1 MDGKKNVNC
10 VVLFA
15 FFSCVLKHHLMWGLR
30 FVYLR
35 FSMCLVICVISRT
48 VNIAAFVSGI
58 FDLFDGHFDGQNG
71 YIRFQLFV

>member
-1 MDGKKNVNC
+1 
-10 VVLFA
+10 
-15 FFSCVLKHHLMWGLR
+15 MWGLR

-35 FSMCLVICVISRT
+35 FSVCLVICVITRT

-71 YIRFQLFV
+71 YAFHFTRQSVRHL